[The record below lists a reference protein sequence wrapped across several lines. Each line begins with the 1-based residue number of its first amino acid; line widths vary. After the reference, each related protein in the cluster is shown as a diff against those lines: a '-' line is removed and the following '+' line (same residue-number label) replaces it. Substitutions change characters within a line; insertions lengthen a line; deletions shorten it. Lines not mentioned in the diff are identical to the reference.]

1 MPLQSDR
8 TSAAALRDRTPR
20 LSYRDRETLTACAFV
35 LPLLLF
41 LAVLVLLPVVGTFWD
56 SLERDVPYLPVQFVG
71 LANYGAILRDPGFWD
86 SVRFTVLFVAVSVP
100 LELLLGLMI
109 ALVLNESFPG
119 RALLRAVVLVPW
131 AVPAAVSGR
140 IFELIYNYSFG
151 LANYLIQVSHLSGR
165 PINWLGTKVGAFAAI
180 VVADAWKTTPF
191 VALLLL
197 AGLTGIN
204 QDLYAQARVDRAGI
218 FQRFVYITVP
228 LLKPVLVVA
237 LLFRTIDA
245 LRIFDVIF
253 VLTGGGPGGGTSA
266 LSMFA
271 YTYFSSGDFGY
282 GATASVLLFLWA
294 VGFSFVTVRLARFR
308 EETL

>member
-1 MPLQSDR
+1 MSMRSGKTP
-8 TSAAALRDRTPR
+8 SAIHLDGTPR
-20 LSYRDRETLTACAFV
+20 LFYHDRERLTAGAFL
-35 LPLLLF
+35 LPLVFF
-41 LAVLVLLPVVGTFWD
+41 LAVLVLLPVLGTLWD
-56 SLERDVPYLPVQFVG
+56 SLERDVPYLPVLFVG
-71 LANYGAILRDPGFWD
+71 LANYGAMFRDSGFWE

-119 RALLRAVVLVPW
+119 RALLRAAVLLPW

-151 LANYLIQVSHLSGR
+151 LANYLIQVTHLSAG
-165 PINWLGTKVGAFAAI
+165 PINWLGTKIGAFAAI

-197 AGLTGIN
+197 AGLAGIS

-218 FQRFVYITVP
+218 LQRFFYITLP
-228 LLKPVLVVA
+228 ILKPVLVVA

-253 VLTGGGPGGGTSA
+253 VLTGGGPGGGTRA

-282 GATASVLLFLWA
+282 GATASVLLFLFGL
-294 VGFSFVTVRLARFR
+294 GFSILTVRLARFR

>member
-1 MPLQSDR
+1 MRLGK
-8 TSAAALRDRTPR
+8 TSSTTHGERTPR
-20 LSYRDRETLTACAFV
+20 LSYHDREMLTAGAFV
-35 LPLLLF
+35 LPLVLF
-41 LAVLVLLPVVGTFWD
+41 LAGLVLLPVLGTFWD
-56 SLERDVPYLPVQFVG
+56 SLERDVPYLPVRFVG
-71 LANYGAILRDPGFWD
+71 LANYGAMLWDPGFWE
-86 SVRFTVLFVAVSVP
+86 SVHFTLLFVAVSVP
-100 LELLLGLMI
+100 LELFLGLMI
-109 ALVLNESFPG
+109 ALVLNERFPG
-119 RALLRAVVLVPW
+119 RALLRAVVLLPW

-151 LANYLIQVSHLSGR
+151 LANYVVQVTHLSGR
-165 PINWLGTKVGAFAAI
+165 PINWLGTKPGAFAAI
-180 VVADAWKTTPF
+180 VVADVWKTTPF

-197 AGLTGIN
+197 AGLAGIN

-218 FQRFVYITVP
+218 LQRFFSITVP
-228 LLKPVLVVA
+228 ILKPVLVVA

-253 VLTGGGPGGGTSA
+253 VLTGGGPGGGTNA

-282 GATASVLLFLWA
+282 GATASVLLFLLGLA
-294 VGFSFVTVRLARFR
+294 FSILTVRLARFR

>member
-1 MPLQSDR
+1 MPIQSDESS
-8 TSAAALRDRTPR
+8 SAAPRNRTLRFF
-20 LSYRDRETLTACAFV
+20 YRDRETLTACAFT

-41 LAVLVLLPVVGTFWD
+41 LAILVLVPVLGTFWD
-56 SLERDVPYLPVQFVG
+56 SLQRDVPYLSQRFVG
-71 LANYGAILRDPGFWD
+71 LANYGAMLRDPGFWN
-86 SVRFTVLFVAVSVP
+86 SVRFTLLFVAVSVP
-100 LELLLGLMI
+100 LELLVGLMI

-119 RALLRAVVLVPW
+119 RALLRAVVLLPW
-131 AVPAAVSGR
+131 AIPAAVSGR
-140 IFELIYNYSFG
+140 IFELIYNYSYG
-151 LANYLIQVSHLSGR
+151 LANYLLQVLHLATH
-165 PINWLGTKVGAFAAI
+165 PINWLGTKAGAFAAI

-197 AGLTGIN
+197 AGLSGIN

-218 FQRFVYITVP
+218 LQRFFYMTVP
-228 LLKPVLVVA
+228 LLKPVFAVA

-245 LRIFDVIF
+245 LRVFDVVF

-271 YTYFSSGDFGY
+271 YNYFSSGDFGY
-282 GATASVLLFLWA
+282 GATASVLLFA
-294 VGFSFVTVRLARFR
+294 VALGFSILTVRLARFR

>member
-1 MPLQSDR
+1 MRSGK
-8 TSAAALRDRTPR
+8 TSSATPR
-20 LSYRDRETLTACAFV
+20 DGTPRFSYGDREMLTACAFV
-35 LPLLLF
+35 LPLLLL
-41 LAVLVLLPVVGTFWD
+41 LAGLVLLPVLGTFWD
-56 SLERDVPYLPVQFVG
+56 SLERDVPYLPVRFVG
-71 LANYGAILRDPGFWD
+71 LANYSAMLRDPGFWE

-119 RALLRAVVLVPW
+119 RALLRAVVLLPW

-151 LANYLIQVSHLSGR
+151 LANYLVEMTHLSVG
-165 PINWLGTKVGAFAAI
+165 PINWLGTKVGAFTAI
-180 VVADAWKTTPF
+180 VVADVWKTTPF
-191 VALLLL
+191 VALLFL
-197 AGLTGIN
+197 AGLAGIN

-218 FQRFVYITVP
+218 LQRLFYITVP
-228 LLKPVLVVA
+228 ILKPVLVVA

-253 VLTGGGPGGGTSA
+253 VLTGGGPGGGTTA

-282 GATASVLLFLWA
+282 GATASVLLFLLGL
-294 VGFSFVTVRLARFR
+294 GFSILTARVARFS
-308 EETL
+308 EEIL

>member
-1 MPLQSDR
+1 MSMKSEN
-8 TSAAALRDRTPR
+8 TSSATHRDRTPR
-20 LSYRDRETLTACAFV
+20 FSYLDHERLTACAFV

-41 LAVLVLLPVVGTFWD
+41 LAVLVLLPVLGTFWD

-71 LANYGAILRDPGFWD
+71 LANYGAMLRDPGFWD

-131 AVPAAVSGR
+131 AVPAAASGR

-151 LANYLIQVSHLSGR
+151 LANYLIQVSHLSVR
-165 PINWLGTKVGAFAAI
+165 PVNWLGTKVGAFAAI

-197 AGLTGIN
+197 AGLAGIN

-218 FQRFVYITVP
+218 LQRFVYITVP

-253 VLTGGGPGGGTSA
+253 VLTGGGPGGGTSS
-266 LSMFA
+266 LSIFA

-282 GATASVLLFLWA
+282 GATASILLFLLA
-294 VGFSFVTVRLARFR
+294 LGFSIVTVRLARFR